1 MKPIKVADFGEI
13 GDNLGRGV
21 DLSQDSLPR
30 LCMDLPDLFIKFM
43 NASMNAEP
51 RTLQL
56 AEWLIG
62 EFDNKAQSMEDPAW
76 YVPLRLWHRPLPHR
90 IHGQLAIFAEQS
102 NFLELDKPYRQ
113 RILALEQEGD
123 RFLVQFW
130 AFKDP
135 AYFRGAGANP
145 ERLIEATES
154 ALEALPGC
162 RLNVDF
168 TGDRYRANPEPDSRC
183 CFTYDEKIR
192 QVVLGF
198 EASATQFLSYDRGV
212 DPETGQSLWG
222 AMMGPYRHQKRCNYD
237 LRPEA

>member
-1 MKPIKVADFGEI
+1 MKPIKVADFEEI
-13 GDNLGRGV
+13 GDNLGRSV
-21 DLSQDSLPR
+21 DLSQSISPKI
-30 LCMDLPDLFIKFM
+30 MHGFTKFM
-43 NASMNAEP
+43 NASMNAES

-62 EFDNKAQSMEDPAW
+62 EFDNKAQSVENPAW

-123 RFLVQFW
+123 RLAVQFW

-135 AYFRGAGANP
+135 AHFRGAGANP
-145 ERLIEATES
+145 ALLIQATE
-154 ALEALPGC
+154 AVLEALPGC
-162 RLNVDF
+162 RLNVEF

-183 CFTYDEKIR
+183 CFNYDGKVR

-198 EASATQFLSYDRGV
+198 EASATEFLSYDRGV

-222 AMMGPYRHQKRCNYD
+222 AMMGPYRHQKRSSYD